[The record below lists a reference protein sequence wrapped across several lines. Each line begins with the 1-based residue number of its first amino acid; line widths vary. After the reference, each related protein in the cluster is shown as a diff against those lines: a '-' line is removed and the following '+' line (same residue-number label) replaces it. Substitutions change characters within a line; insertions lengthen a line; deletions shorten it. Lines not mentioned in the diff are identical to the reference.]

1 MRTMPAAVR
10 LRADCSASDLR
21 QLAKAS
27 KHCDQSRRF
36 KSLEAIV
43 EGRSREEAA
52 RTADISR

>member
-1 MRTMPAAVR
+1 MPAAVR